1 MRVSPS
7 HDLDDLSQAQ
17 EELGRAL
24 GRARIG
30 EDRALFNLV
39 RELGERLAHLL
50 SGLLRMTRMHS
61 PDNRAFDQPVGEL
74 HRTLVRLHE
83 TLGPHPPG
91 GGRGPGLR
99 ERHPDPR
106 RREGQRHPR
115 ARQRAGETQRGRDH
129 VPRAPRRPEHPRPGR
144 RPRRRTR
151 APAEPRTALARDL
164 EAGGVSGL
172 ELHGRFQFRM
182 AGGDARDITD
192 RQDLLPRAL
201 AAIDE
206 AYQNL
211 FAGRVPNPLPL
222 RRVVTELLEADLAA
236 EELWTDPPQAPALAQ
251 HLYRVT
257 QLSLLVGRSR
267 GPLGRRDAGP
277 GRGGALPRLRLRTAG
292 APDAPEVT
300 FEEHSAAGARLLMRQ
315 RGFHEAK
322 TRRVLV
328 ALQHHQDANAKPR
341 PGLFGRIVRIAE
353 DYDTLSRRSG
363 KLSPTLALAAMLKA
377 AGTFYDPV
385 LLQLLINSLGA
396 YPPGTLLQLEDGRIV
411 RSVAPSLVA
420 ETLHHPPRT
429 LPAQRRRLFR
439 RPRPPPGRP
448 ARGRPGPGPARLGL
462 SFAARGSPSV
472 SSCCR

>member
-1 MRVSPS
+1 VGEGQPLQ
-7 HDLDDLSQAQ
+7 DVDDLSRAQ
-17 EELGRAL
+17 EELARAL

-83 TLGPHPPG
+83 TLGPIHLVAVEDQVYVNDIRIRG
-91 GGRGPGLR
+91 GEKDSGIRELGAELVRHNVGEVSFHEPLDDVGIRGLVGALGK
-99 ERHPDPR
+99 DPAA
-106 RREGQRHPR
+106 E
-115 ARQRAGETQRGRDH
+115 
-129 VPRAPRRPEHPRPGR
+129 
-144 RPRRRTR
+144 
-151 APAEPRTALARDL
+151 EPRTALARDL
-164 EAGGVSGL
+164 EAGGVGGL

-182 AGGDARDITD
+182 GGGDARDISD
-192 RQDLLPRAL
+192 RHDLLPRAL

-211 FAGRVPNPLPL
+211 FAGRIPNPLPL
-222 RRVVTELLEADLAA
+222 RRIVTELLEADLAA

-257 QLSLLVGRSR
+257 QLSLLVGRAAGLSDDVMQD
-267 GPLGRRDAGP
+267 LGVAALYHDSGYTGATP
-277 GRGGALPRLRLRTAG
+277 G
-292 APDAPEVT
+292 APEVT
-300 FEEHSAAGARLLMRQ
+300 FEAHSAAGARLLMRQ

-328 ALQHHQDANAKPR
+328 ALQHHQDANTKPR

-411 RSVAPSLVA
+411 RSTAPSVVP
-420 ETLHHPPRT
+420 ERFTTP
-429 LPAQRRRLFR
+429 
-439 RPRPPPGRP
+439 P
-448 ARGRPGPGPARLGL
+448 ARCRHNADGSAATDNPLVDLGTAGKVRVL
-462 SFAARGSPSV
+462 RGSV
-472 SSCCR
+472 